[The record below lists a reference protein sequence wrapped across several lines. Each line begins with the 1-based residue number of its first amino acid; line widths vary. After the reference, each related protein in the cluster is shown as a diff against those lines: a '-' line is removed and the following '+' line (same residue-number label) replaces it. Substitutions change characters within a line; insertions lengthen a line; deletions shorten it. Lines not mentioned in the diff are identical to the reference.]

1 MISISTARRRA
12 NTASSIRIVFSANG
26 VSYPGPF
33 STAYP
38 PRTGMNCTARKPG
51 VPVTAARTIN
61 PANGFTSPSILK
73 SVPALLRFFMPS
85 LPCDHSKGSSKGTHG
100 QLVEKLIFLFDH
112 LSNSIYHQGIA
123 HQLQPLKHDVSY
135 DIFSAFGTNFHQ
147 AFIILI
153 TNKTIDK
160 KSSHNPYTQD
170 YAQFFV

>member
-1 MISISTARRRA
+1 MGAASNININVFAMAMFVPVSLLRALCFCEKASVLLSISSMRSLPLPYWIVSFSPRIFSSTRA
-12 NTASSIRIVFSANG
+12 A
-26 VSYPGPF
+26 
-33 STAYP
+33 
-38 PRTGMNCTARKPG
+38 
-51 VPVTAARTIN
+51 
-61 PANGFTSPSILK
+61 SILK

-85 LPCDHSKGSSKGTHG
+85 LPCDHSKGGSKGTHG